1 MMKLSA
7 LLAGCLLA
15 AAVAMPAAAQKSV
28 YTAVLDGPSESP
40 TNASPGTGSATV
52 TIDSDLSTMRVQE
65 SFSGLLAGVTAS
77 HIHCCTTIS
86 DTGTAS
92 VATRTPTFLDF
103 PSGVTAG
110 SYDRTFDMTL
120 ASSYNAP
127 FVTANGGINGAFLA
141 LMTGLNGGNAYVN
154 IHTSLFPMGEIR
166 GFLHAAPVPEPE
178 TYAMLLAGLA
188 IIGAVARR
196 RRT

>member
-1 MMKLSA
+1 MKLSA
-7 LLAGCLLA
+7 LFAGCLLA
-15 AAVAMPAAAQKSV
+15 AAVAMPAAAEKSI
-28 YTAVLDGPSESP
+28 YTAVLNGSTESP
-40 TNASPGTGSATV
+40 ANASPGTGSATV
-52 TIDSDLSTMRVQE
+52 TIDSDLHTMRIQE

-77 HIHCCTTIS
+77 HIHCCTTVS
-86 DTGTAS
+86 DAGTAG
-92 VATRTPTFLDF
+92 VATTTPTFPDF
-103 PSGVTAG
+103 PSGVTSG
-110 SYDRTFDMTL
+110 SYDYTFDMTA

-127 FVTANGGINGAFLA
+127 FVTASGGIDGAFLA
-141 LMTGLNGGNAYVN
+141 LVAGLNGGNSYVN
-154 IHTSLFPMGEIR
+154 IHTTLFPAGEIQ

>member
-1 MMKLSA
+1 MKFSA

-28 YTAVLDGPSESP
+28 YTAVLNGPSESP
-40 TNASPGTGSATV
+40 ANASPGTGSATV
-52 TIDSDLSTMRVQE
+52 TIDSDLRMMRIQE
-65 SFSGLLAGVTAS
+65 NFSGLLAGVTAS
-77 HIHCCTTIS
+77 HIHCCTMIS
-86 DTGTAS
+86 DAGTAG
-92 VATRTPTFLDF
+92 VATMTPTFLDF

-110 SYDRTFDMTL
+110 SYDHTFDMTM

-127 FVTANGGINGAFLA
+127 FVTANGGTNGAFLA
-141 LMTGLNGGNAYVN
+141 LVTGLNGGNAYVN
-154 IHTSLFPMGEIR
+154 IHTTSFPTGEIR

>member
-1 MMKLSA
+1 MKLST

-15 AAVAMPAAAQKSV
+15 AVVAMPAAAQKSV
-28 YTAVLDGPSESP
+28 YTAVLNGPSESP
-40 TNASPGTGSATV
+40 ANASPGTGSATV
-52 TIDSDLSTMRVQE
+52 TIDSNLSTMRIQE

-77 HIHCCTTIS
+77 HIHCCTMIPG
-86 DTGTAS
+86 TGTVG
-92 VATRTPTFLDF
+92 VATTTPTFLDF
-103 PSGVTAG
+103 PSGVAAG
-110 SYDRTFDMTL
+110 NYDHTFDMTL

-141 LMTGLNGGNAYVN
+141 LITGLNEGNAYAN
-154 IHTSLFPMGEIR
+154 IHTNLFPSGEIS
-166 GFLHAAPVPEPE
+166 GFLHAAPVPEPA

-188 IIGAVARR
+188 IISAMARR

>member
-1 MMKLSA
+1 MKLST

-15 AAVAMPAAAQKSV
+15 AVVAMPAAAQKSV
-28 YTAVLDGPSESP
+28 YTAVLNGPSESP
-40 TNASPGTGSATV
+40 ANASPGTGSATV
-52 TIDSDLSTMRVQE
+52 TIDSNLSTMRIQE

-77 HIHCCTTIS
+77 HIHCCTMIPG
-86 DTGTAS
+86 TGTVG
-92 VATRTPTFLDF
+92 VATTTPTFLDF
-103 PSGVTAG
+103 PSGVAAG
-110 SYDRTFDMTL
+110 IYDHTFDMTL

-141 LMTGLNGGNAYVN
+141 LITGLNEGNAYAN
-154 IHTSLFPMGEIR
+154 IHTNLFPSGEIS

-188 IIGAVARR
+188 IISAMARR

>member
-1 MMKLSA
+1 MKFSA
-7 LLAGCLLA
+7 LFAGCLLA

-40 TNASPGTGSATV
+40 ANASPGTGSATV
-52 TIDSDLSTMRVQE
+52 TIDSDLKTMHIQE

-86 DTGTAS
+86 GAGTAG
-92 VATRTPTFLDF
+92 VATTTPTFTDF
-103 PSGVTAG
+103 PSGVTSG
-110 SYDRTFDMTL
+110 SYDHIFDMTM

-127 FVTANGGINGAFLA
+127 FVTANGGIDSAFLA
-141 LMTGLNGGNAYVN
+141 LVAGMNGGNSYVN
-154 IHTSLFPMGEIR
+154 IHTTSSPTGEIR